1 MSRDRSRNRKLL
13 VSVFNAQEA
22 REAVVGGARIID
34 SEDPRSALGNIK
46 PRHIMD
52 VCRAVLDHKRDFDVQ
67 LSTNI
72 GEDQLLFDRAE
83 TGQAIQKSPYEIA
96 GKAAQAALGVAV
108 SMGTHVHECSLVKV
122 GVDGM
127 PADLVEQV
135 LSEVV
140 LTLQRTRDYR
150 HCNVMSVLFAQ
161 DLNIW
166 NSRKRLPY
174 VRQILVGLREFHH
187 TPNLDDS
194 DDAFDLLEEDYLV
207 RTLRDETGAYLYG
220 SQEEVPSKPEVL
232 AKLQELGVLPKSAT
246 GTIVC
251 LNELFPHEDYF
262 PGVSAPEKRTSKD
275 VIAAMIDATAR
286 AGAHSIMLDTRIQSK
301 VARISLAKT
310 SEEGL
315 IDLNSLDMKAEI
327 SREGVLPLEDLKFF
341 VDYCHHRELEA
352 NLAGSFQ
359 SYHAQQV
366 WLQIPALDQI
376 STRGGSSAVRNDPRG
391 STDGSDTRQHR
402 VTHRDLVR
410 GLVPPEQGGVLNV
423 PISMREHPKGPKMI
437 DQFVSMLRAKRREQ
451 RLPELQA
458 FYVDRFGVQSS
469 L

>member
-52 VCRAVLDHKRDFDVQ
+52 VCRAVLDHKRDLDVQ

-83 TGQAIQKSPYEIA
+83 TGEAIQKSPYEIA
-96 GKAAQAALGVAV
+96 GKAAQAALGVAI
-108 SMGTHVHECSLVKV
+108 SMGTRVHECSLVKV

-127 PADLVEQV
+127 PVDLVEQV
-135 LSEVV
+135 LSEIV
-140 LTLQRTRDYR
+140 LTLQRTREYR

-161 DLNIW
+161 DLDIW
-166 NSRKRLPY
+166 DSRKRLPY
-174 VRQILVGLREFHH
+174 IRRILVELREFHY

-194 DDAFDLLEEDYLV
+194 DGAFDLLCGDYLV
-207 RTLRDETGAYLYG
+207 RTLRDETGAYLYK
-220 SQEEVPSKPEVL
+220 SQEDLPAKSEVL
-232 AKLQELGVLPKSAT
+232 DRLKALDVLPNSASD
-246 GTIVC
+246 TIVC
-251 LNELFPHEDYF
+251 LNELFPHKKYF
-262 PGVSAPEKRTSKD
+262 RNVSAPKRRTSKK

-310 SEEGL
+310 SELGL
-315 IDLNSLDMKAEI
+315 IDLNSLDLKEGI
-327 SREGVLPLEDLKFF
+327 PREGILPLEDLKFF
-341 VDYCHHRELEA
+341 VEYCHYRGLEA
-352 NLAGSFQ
+352 NLAGSLQ

-366 WLQIPALDQI
+366 WLQIPTLDQI

-391 STDGSDTRQHR
+391 STAGSDTRQHR
-402 VTHRDLVR
+402 ATHRDLVR

-423 PISMREHPKGPKMI
+423 PISMRERPDGPKMV
-437 DQFVSMLRAKRREQ
+437 DQLVSMLQAKRHEQ

-458 FYVDRFGVQSS
+458 FYVDRLGVRSS